1 MRLEALVAIVLVLAL
16 LGTWS
21 ISISVEQQVQARGI
35 SAIKA
40 DTAGFVALMAE
51 QWRHTAERIDYLQD
65 IAGQTT
71 RVGDGNAEAA
81 VRTAMARFG
90 DGVQRVSV
98 FDAGG
103 RLLWTTS
110 REAGSE
116 RVAGDA
122 ISSAVFEAFAVDGKS
137 GLITPPIQEAASG
150 PWMIEFY
157 RAHRSAA
164 GTLTGISMVSV
175 DADVTRTLATKMGL
189 LDRGF
194 VALIRA
200 DGVVVASSGNPGGR
214 AGGDLQAVMAQ
225 DGGEAGLVL
234 RGEVA
239 HFYSLASVPGTD
251 LVVAVGVTEAEAMAP
266 IDAAMEQVRRWAL
279 ALSLALVVM
288 AFAVNTVFRSVHS
301 LTLERRRSNELY
313 QREALLREIAE
324 TASDIIVILDQE
336 MRAVFVNPAYRT
348 ILGVDPAEARGSSIG
363 DRILDEDFEG
373 VRQGIA
379 ALGEQGGS
387 WRGVYRVRHADGS
400 IRWLESEI
408 VSVAGDES
416 RFVAISRDVTQR
428 IQDESALQVAQAELN
443 ALVRLGPGT
452 FYRMT
457 IDADGEEERWF
468 PAGWEMLG
476 FGTAEGATR
485 RDYLDRLFGADL
497 PVLAD
502 AVARCIRGG
511 DATAEYRL
519 LGPDQE
525 RRWVRDQ
532 MRLVKASED
541 ETILFGYIVETTQE
555 RDDMARLRQVERLAT
570 LGEVAAGI
578 AHEMNQPLAAI
589 AMAAENGLRLLKD
602 LPDDMPKAGRV
613 EAKLTRIVEHA
624 HRLSQIT
631 DAVCLFG
638 RTDGNSAWEASA
650 DQVLTNVRV
659 LVKPRL
665 LAAGAVLEVDA
676 SDDLPLIKGS
686 PVALEQALMN
696 LVANSCDAY
705 GSAAWDAARALPV
718 VRIVI
723 RAEADQVRIMV
734 ADRAGGIPA
743 DLMDRIF
750 NPFFTTKQP
759 GKGTGLG
766 LSITYARITEMGGRI
781 TVRNRDGGAVFDI
794 VMPAIPAQ
802 AWVETVA

>member
-1 MRLEALVAIVLVLAL
+1 MRLETLVAIVLVAAL

-21 ISISVEQQVQARGI
+21 ISGSVMRQVQARGI
-35 SAIKA
+35 SAIRA

-65 IAGQTT
+65 IAGETIGASDG
-71 RVGDGNAEAA
+71 VGEAA

-90 DGVQRVSV
+90 DGVQHVSV
-98 FDAGG
+98 FDAAG
-103 RLLWTTS
+103 RLLWTS
-110 REAGSE
+110 SPDAGSA
-116 RVAGDA
+116 RTGGGA
-122 ISSAVFEAFAVDGKS
+122 IDPAVFKAIAVDGKNA
-137 GLITPPIQEAASG
+137 LVMRPVHETASD
-150 PWMIEFY
+150 PWTIAFY

-164 GTLTGISMVSV
+164 GILTGISMVSV
-175 DADVTRTLATKMGL
+175 DAGVTRTLARKMGL

-194 VALIRA
+194 VALVRS
-200 DGVVVASSGNPGGR
+200 DGVVLASSDNPGGM
-214 AGGDLQAVMAQ
+214 ADGDLDVTMAR
-225 DGGEAGLVL
+225 DGVVS
-234 RGEVA
+234 RGEVP
-239 HFYSLASVPGTD
+239 HFYSLAPVLGSD
-251 LVVAVGVTEAEAMAP
+251 LVVAVGMAEAAAMAP
-266 IDAAMEQVRRWAL
+266 INAAIEQVRRWAL

-288 AFAVNTVFRSVHS
+288 AFAVNIVFRSVHS
-301 LTLERRRSNELY
+301 LTLERRRSSELS

-324 TASDIIVILDQE
+324 TASDIIVTLDRG
-336 MRAVFVNPAYRT
+336 MRAVFVNPAYQT
-348 ILGVDPAEARGSSIG
+348 ILGMDAAAARGASIG
-363 DRILDEDFEG
+363 DHILEEDFDR

-379 ALGEQGGS
+379 ALSEHGGS

-408 VSVAGDES
+408 VSVVGDES

-428 IQDESALQVAQAELN
+428 IQDESALRVAQAELA

-457 IDADGEEERWF
+457 IDADGQEERWF

-476 FGTAEGATR
+476 FSEPEGGTR
-485 RDYLDRLFGADL
+485 RDYMDRLFGADL

-502 AVARCIRGG
+502 AVARCIRNG

-519 LGPDQE
+519 LGLDQE

-532 MRLVKASED
+532 MRLVKTAED

-555 RDDMARLRQVERLAT
+555 REDMARLRQVERLAT

-589 AMAAENGLRLLKD
+589 AMAAENGLRLLGAV
-602 LPDDMPKAGRV
+602 PEAGRV

-638 RTDGNSAWEASA
+638 RTDGNSAWEAPV
-650 DQVLTNVRV
+650 DQVLANVRV

-665 LAAGAVLEVDA
+665 MAAGALLDVDA
-676 SDDLPLIKGS
+676 PDGLPPIKGS

-705 GSAAWDAARALPV
+705 GSVATTGKALPA
-718 VRIVI
+718 VRIVA
-723 RAEADQVRIMV
+723 RAEADQVRITV
-734 ADRAGGIPA
+734 SDRAGGIPA

-794 VMPAIPAQ
+794 VMPAIQAQ
-802 AWVETVA
+802 VRAEVAA